1 MCCAVLVCVCVC
13 WCVFVLVCGCS
24 CDVSDG
30 CVASCCHSA
39 TALGPPLLV
48 GAAYAGLGSVS
59 DNIADSSVDFWHY
72 AQTTNIQIFLSL
84 SLIFLFLCFSC
95 FHFDFLSCK
104 KPSKSLA
111 WSFVKAHCRFSGRF
125 MVLLNP
131 NYHCFCCCNCCC
143 CCW

>member
-1 MCCAVLVCVCVC
+1 MCVVFVCVCVLVCVC
-13 WCVFVLVCGCS
+13 L
-24 CDVSDG
+24 
-30 CVASCCHSA
+30 CVAAAVTSLTGVLHPAVTRLLRLGHPSKSA
-39 TALGPPLLV
+39 LPMRDW
-48 GAAYAGLGSVS
+48 GLVS

-72 AQTTNIQIFLSL
+72 AKTTNIQIFLSL

-111 WSFVKAHCRFSGRF
+111 WSFVKADCRFSGRF

-131 NYHCFCCCNCCC
+131 NYHCFCCYNCCC